1 MAYGM
6 IVTVILFGL
15 LIYITNE
22 RFVAVQFK
30 KNHPII
36 TVVFVLT
43 GGYFVA
49 YMLKYLIVFLLGIIL
64 PVSVTFIHASF
75 RLRNLRNKIVNRVE
89 TLGLKRTPMGI
100 FLEELGLD
108 SDLF

>member
-1 MAYGM
+1 M
-6 IVTVILFGL
+6 IVTGILFGL
-15 LIYITNE
+15 FIYITSE
-22 RFVAVQFK
+22 RFAAVQFK
-30 KNHPII
+30 KKHPII
-36 TVVFVLT
+36 TIVLVLT

-49 YMLKYLIVFLLGIIL
+49 YMLKYLIVFLLGIVL
-64 PVSVTFIHASF
+64 PITVTFIHASF
-75 RLRNLRNKIVNRVE
+75 RLRNIKNKIVNRVE